1 MDPSGNGSGVVSSQP
16 NENCQVFATDFRKN
30 MGFRRGVPVV
40 GESSTRFVGRRSTTL
55 YLGNASSHARTTRLM
70 GFITVSHG
78 SLVSRSKLNGSPSV
92 SRSLRR

>member
-30 MGFRRGVPVV
+30 MGFDEVSLWWRIIHEVRGKEEYDTLP
-40 GESSTRFVGRRSTTL
+40 GKRFFTCKNYEADGVHYR
-55 YLGNASSHARTTRLM
+55 H
-70 GFITVSHG
+70 HG
-78 SLVSRSKLNGSPSV
+78 SLVSVSKLNGSPSV